1 MVSAFF
7 SKNAPHKPV
16 NGNAC
21 GIFELNKATLM
32 LLVTGDDHKPCA
44 WKAAQTALAAFVAEA
59 RVANE
64 PYDLKHWATMAQ
76 KSVSQWDN
84 LCAGA
89 GITLSA
95 AVVHHDGRFQCL
107 HWGNNAIFGYR
118 EAALDELT
126 PGFYAQLDERVPVIA
141 GQLHEQQGILLLSE
155 GLLKHPKYAFLPD
168 LALWFEMENPEHYST
183 VLVRKYADG
192 QSEDII
198 ALMLKF

>member
-16 NGNAC
+16 NGNAG
-21 GIFELNKATLM
+21 GIFELNEATLM

-44 WKAAQTALAAFVAEA
+44 WKAAQTALSVFVAEA
-59 RVANE
+59 RSAT
-64 PYDLKHWATMAQ
+64 PPHDLKQWAAVAQ
-76 KSVSQWDN
+76 KSVEQWSE

-89 GITLSA
+89 GFTLSA
-95 AVVHHDGRFQCL
+95 ALVDNDGRFQCL
-107 HWGNNAIFGYR
+107 NWGNNAVFCYR

-126 PGFYAQLDERVPVIA
+126 PGFYAQLDEHIPVIA

-183 VLVRKYADG
+183 VLVQKYADG
-192 QSEDII
+192 QSEDIT